1 MDLLLHHGA
10 TSFLPQ
16 LSPDPKVAHFSQVTH
31 IMEDLIASTKSQSA
45 TGPPPEPASSPSSP
59 AALITRVKEFVKKYM
74 SQPQYDA
81 SHDYNHILRVL
92 ALAEHILSIEQA
104 ANPSVF
110 YDPTIVTLAALMHD
124 VGDHKY
130 QPTTIL
136 PGGSDDPITLVKTT
150 LIDLGA
156 PLCQARYV
164 QTIVKSV
171 SYSHEIRDPAHVRGV
186 LLQHPEL
193 AIVQDA
199 DRLDALGAVGIG
211 RTFTYT
217 GAKGQRTDDGMQETI
232 RHFEQKLERLVGMMK
247 TGEGKR
253 LAKERTQR
261 LKVFQEWWEE
271 ENGMLMNMGR

>member
-1 MDLLLHHGA
+1 MAQPLSA
-10 TSFLPQ
+10 SPNPCPQ
-16 LSPDPKVAHFSQVTH
+16 VAHLSQVTH
-31 IMEDLIASTKSQSA
+31 VMEDLIASTKSQSA
-45 TGPPPEPASSPSSP
+45 TGPPPEPVTSPSSP
-59 AALITRVKEFVKKYM
+59 TALIARVREFVKKYM
-74 SQPQYDA
+74 SQPHYDA
-81 SHDYNHILRVL
+81 SHDYNHVLRVL
-92 ALAEHILSIEQA
+92 ALAEHILSVEQA
-104 ANPSVF
+104 ANPTIL

-130 QPTTIL
+130 RPTTIP
-136 PGGSDDPITLVKTT
+136 PGGSDDPNTLVKIT
-150 LIDLGA
+150 LIELGA
-156 PLCQARYV
+156 PVFQARYV

-193 AIVQDA
+193 GIVQDA

-217 GAKGQRTDDGMQETI
+217 GAKGKRTDNGMQETI
-232 RHFEQKLERLVGMMK
+232 RHFEEKLERLMGMMK

-261 LKVFQEWWEE
+261 LKVFKEWWEE
-271 ENGMLMNMGR
+271 ENAMLMNVDR

>member
-1 MDLLLHHGA
+1 
-10 TSFLPQ
+10 
-16 LSPDPKVAHFSQVTH
+16 
-31 IMEDLIASTKSQSA
+31 MEDLIASTESQSA
-45 TGPPPEPASSPSSP
+45 TGPPPEPLSLPSSP

-92 ALAEHILSIEQA
+92 ALAEHILSVEQA

-110 YDPTIVTLAALMHD
+110 YDPTILTLSALMHD

-130 QPTTIL
+130 HQTINL
-136 PGGSDDPITLVKTT
+136 AGETDDPTTLVKST

-156 PLCQARYV
+156 PLFQARYV
-164 QTIVKSV
+164 QSIVKSI
-171 SYSHEIRDPAHVRGV
+171 SYSHEIQDPAHVRGV

-211 RTFTYT
+211 RTFVYT
-217 GAKGQRTDDGMQETI
+217 GAKGRRTDDGMQETI
-232 RHFEQKLERLVGMMK
+232 RHFEEKLERLVGMMK
-247 TGEGKR
+247 TKEGQR
-253 LAKERTQR
+253 LARERTQR
-261 LKVFQEWWEE
+261 LKVFKGWWEE
-271 ENGMLMNMGR
+271 EHAMLMNGNR

>member
-1 MDLLLHHGA
+1 
-10 TSFLPQ
+10 
-16 LSPDPKVAHFSQVTH
+16 
-31 IMEDLIASTKSQSA
+31 MEDLIASTKSQSP
-45 TGPPPEPASSPSSP
+45 TGPSPEPATS
-59 AALITRVKEFVKKYM
+59 LIARVKEFVKNYM

-92 ALAEHILSIEQA
+92 ALAQHILSIEQA
-104 ANPSVF
+104 TNPSVS

-130 QPTTIL
+130 LPTIISG
-136 PGGSDDPITLVKTT
+136 GGSDDPNTLVKTT
-150 LIDLGA
+150 LINLGA
-156 PLCQARYV
+156 PLFQARYV
-164 QTIVKSV
+164 QSIVKSV

-217 GAKGQRTDDGMQETI
+217 GAKGKRTDDGMQETI
-232 RHFEQKLERLVGMMK
+232 RHFEDKLERLTEMMK

-261 LKVFQEWWEE
+261 LKVFKEWWEE
-271 ENGMLMNMGR
+271 ENAMSMKLDR